1 MSTKQQNE
9 GMQKPTLMS
18 MMAHYY
24 KPHVGLFL
32 SDMAAALLIAA
43 CDLFYPMITRS
54 IINDYVPNQN
64 LRMFLTWA
72 LVLLGIYA
80 LKALLNHFVLTWGHI
95 MGARMQADMRKDLF
109 RHMQR
114 LPFSYFDENRT
125 GSLMSR
131 LINDLMEITELAHHG
146 PEDLFISLV
155 SLVGSF
161 IVLAN
166 INLLLTCIIFAFVP
180 LLIVFNI
187 LMRTRMKR
195 AFARRRKETAAISAE
210 IESSLSGI
218 RVAKAF
224 TNSDYEEEKF
234 GQRTHALLDA
244 NANAYHVMGLFH
256 AGMTFGV
263 DLLSLIA
270 LAASGWFVLRGHIN
284 IGDFAAYLLY
294 ISMFTQPIRRLT
306 QFVDQFQDGMSG
318 FRRFAEVMATQPE
331 PNPKTPQSPQILR
344 GDIEF
349 ENVSFAYGEHG
360 KVLHHVSLHIPAGK
374 TVAIVGPS
382 GGGKTT
388 LCHLIPRFYIPQ
400 EGVITLDGVDVQKF
414 DYTELR
420 RAVGIVQQDVF
431 IFAGTLRE
439 NIAYGNLDASAA
451 QVEQAA
457 RDAGLW
463 EFVNTLPKGL
473 DTDIGERG
481 AKLSGGQKQRIAI
494 ARVFLKNPPILILDE
509 ATSSLDN
516 VTEQAI
522 QQEFDHLAKDRTTL
536 VVAHRLSTVRN
547 ADEIV
552 VLTDAGVVEQGNH
565 SQLIKRQNGIYR
577 SLYET
582 QFAEI

>member
-1 MSTKQQNE
+1 MARQTNT
-9 GMQKPTLMS
+9 GMQKHTLLG

-24 KPHVGLFL
+24 KPHLGLFIA
-32 SDMAAALLIAA
+32 DMVAALLIAV

-64 LRMFLTWA
+64 LQLFLVWA
-72 LVLLGIYA
+72 LVLLGIYILKGA
-80 LKALLNHFVLTWGHI
+80 LNYFVLTWGHI

-155 SLVGSF
+155 SLIGSF
-161 IVLAN
+161 IVLST
-166 INLLLTCIIFAFVP
+166 INFTLTCIIFAFVP
-180 LLIVFNI
+180 LLILFNM
-187 LMRTRMKR
+187 LMRVHMKK
-195 AFARRRKETAAISAE
+195 AFARRREETAAVNAE
-210 IESSLSGI
+210 IESSISGI

-234 GQRTHALLDA
+234 GQRNSALLSA
-244 NANAYHVMGLFH
+244 NASAYHVIGAFH
-256 AGMTFGV
+256 TGMTFGV
-263 DLLSLIA
+263 DLLTLIA
-270 LAASGWFVLRGHIN
+270 LAASGWFVFQGRIN

-294 ISMFTQPIRRLT
+294 ITMFTQPIRRLT

-318 FRRFAEVMATQPE
+318 FRRFAETMSAETE
-331 PNPKTPQSPQILR
+331 PNPRAPQSPKVLR

-349 ENVSFAYGEHG
+349 NDVSFSYGDHG
-360 KVLHHVSLHIPAGK
+360 QVLNHIDLHIPAGK
-374 TVAIVGPS
+374 KVALVGPS

-400 EGVITLDGVDVQKF
+400 AGTITLDGVDVQKF

-420 RAVGIVQQDVF
+420 RAVGIVQQEVF

-439 NIAYGNLDASAA
+439 NIAYGNLDADEARI
-451 QVEQAA
+451 EQAA
-457 RDAGLW
+457 KDAGLW
-463 EFVNTLPKGL
+463 EFVSALPDGL
-473 DTDIGERG
+473 STDIGERG
-481 AKLSGGQKQRIAI
+481 AKLSGGQKQRISI

-522 QQEFDHLAKDRTTL
+522 QREFDHLAQNRTTL
-536 VVAHRLSTVRN
+536 VVAHRLSTVRS
-547 ADEIV
+547 ADEII
-552 VLTDAGVVEQGNH
+552 VLTDAGVAERGSH
-565 SQLIKRQNGIYR
+565 SQLMAQANGLYR

-582 QFAEI
+582 QFSDI